1 MMLDLRAADLREP
14 LSDLAAGHVEI
25 VSPQHVGF
33 PICRFNNCRCVGG
46 GSGESVLNMPKHF
59 FL

>member
-14 LSDLAAGHVEI
+14 LSDLAAGHVDI

-33 PICRFNNCRCVGG
+33 PIC
-46 GSGESVLNMPKHF
+46 
-59 FL
+59 